1 MGIESKDVELRVRAR
16 DYSKKT
22 LDDVTASLRGLSKAQ
37 EEQLAAAKRGEVSTK
52 ELEAGYRKIES
63 ALQALSKQGALIKV
77 FEDQSKAL
85 ADVTAKLDKARQAQ
99 TEFKNS
105 LSGTETLTK
114 AQVSQQKALAAE
126 VSRTEKAQQAAQTRL
141 ERTTASLASYG
152 IASDKVVASQ
162 KRIKDAI
169 ADGNKALA
177 QQDKAIDGN
186 AQALLQKA
194 NADRAAAEN
203 LVTQAMRRSGQQAEA
218 TARGY
223 QTLARSVGSIR
234 GDDLRKQLDSIANPS
249 KAAVSNMDGLGKA
262 VDSLGKRVA
271 AINGPVKQYRQTVAE
286 LEAAQRG
293 AANIAGQIDGYRR
306 QMEAVRS
313 ARTEYAAA
321 RTEVMNLAAQM
332 KAGNVDT
339 ANFATQMSK
348 AQNALKT
355 SATAMQQQVTA
366 ARQLRNDLRQAGV
379 DTKNLAAA
387 EQTLIRNTRETAKAI
402 ASLSDAFEKNGAAV
416 EKAGKKF
423 KFFGG
428 DRTTLSYTQRLR
440 GEVLALT
447 TSYVGLQAAL
457 GLAGGAL
464 DAFKQKQKIDSML
477 GALTG
482 GDMSKVKEEWAYLE
496 GQANRIG
503 FALAEVAPEYTK
515 FAIAAKSAGQTQQ
528 ETRYIFE
535 QFAQAA
541 RIAAQSTDEFKGTLN
556 AVQQMMS
563 KGKIQAEELR
573 GQLGDRLAGA
583 VTIAANAL
591 GKTSAEFDKMLEKGE
606 VSADFLV
613 QIAAELGKTY
623 TAQAS
628 ITADTAQLIVDA
640 EARFQNSVFAFKVA
654 LAENGFADAYTKFL
668 TELAAL
674 LSSDEGQRLAKGL
687 GEAFTAV
694 IDVLKWCAENID
706 LVKGAFQIL
715 IGLAVIKWLSGVAA
729 SVMTLGKLFVSLA
742 GYVLKVIGVLRT
754 VAVTATAVGT
764 AASGATG
771 MVGMLGGAL
780 LALGRAIPVIGAVAA
795 AVSGL
800 IWLYNKLGEAKQGTP
815 TGLTPEESVRNHGG
829 AFVQGRVGG
838 STGSSNSP
846 EQRALRDKYLSK
858 PTAAAT
864 AQPTPRNTP
873 DQASITAEIE
883 ANKTKLERDAAQ
895 ARLKG
900 AKKDLAERKAIINEQ
915 YDAMRKRAN
924 ESIKDESKRAAAI
937 AEINAQEK
945 KALAIDNQ
953 NFANQGGRGGG
964 GGKSKAQKEA
974 ESRVK
979 LAEHVRDELA
989 RIEDEIANDETK
1001 VDTSTPFQDR
1011 LSAGL
1016 DDIAHK
1022 YDKLRGKIKDLA
1034 KVDKE
1039 AAAAATEK
1047 LDAYVK
1053 QRQTIE
1059 GMKLTQEEVKRLEEE
1074 LNDQQK
1080 LRSNLLDEEKAKYDA
1095 GLISQEQFLA
1105 NSSEVRKRMAEAITG
1120 AANNLQT
1127 FVDAAVAARKG
1138 VVSLTE
1144 QSAIRTT
1151 VMSARLDADP
1161 NRANAEAA
1169 SKAQEDA
1176 INRLV
1181 DTRSAAEAV
1190 FKAQYDARMI
1200 SEDEYARRVNEHAQQ
1215 YKDNVLTQIQLLLQ
1229 QTEARRAQG
1238 ILDGTLNVEQLNALD
1253 LLILKYQQLG
1263 VSIKGAAAQAGSLDR
1278 YTKDFLDKGLDAA
1291 LTGVAD
1297 ALTKMA
1303 QGQLSV
1309 GEGFKAMGMAAMQF
1323 FAQFMMDIA
1332 KAIAKQLILN
1342 ALAGT
1347 GGVIGRAAVGAG
1359 GVAASKNHRGGVI
1372 GASNGTKRMAQPSWF
1387 VNAPRFH
1394 EGGLP
1399 GLRSDE
1405 VPSILQTGEEVLSRN
1420 DPRNVLNPA
1429 SRATGGAGTRV
1440 VLVDERA
1447 KVPEAMQSAQ
1457 GEKVIVETIR
1467 RNASTIKSFVR

>member
-52 ELEAGYRKIES
+52 ELEVGYRKIES

-85 ADVTAKLDKARQAQ
+85 ADVTAKLDKARRAQ

-177 QQDKAIDGN
+177 QQDKAIDVN

-203 LVTQAMRRSGQQAEA
+203 LVTQAMHRSGQQAEA

-249 KAAVSNMDGLGKA
+249 KAALSNMDGLGKA

-271 AINGPVKQYRQTVAE
+271 AINGPVKQYRQTMAE

-387 EQTLIRNTRETAKAI
+387 EQTLIRNTRETAKAVT
-402 ASLSDAFEKNGAAV
+402 SLSDAFEKNGAAV

-541 RIAAQSTDEFKGTLN
+541 RIAGQSTDEFKGTLN

-623 TAQAS
+623 TGADKAAQSLGA
-628 ITADTAQLIVDA
+628 A
-640 EARFQNSVFAFKVA
+640 EARFQNSVFSFKVA

-729 SVMTLGKLFVSLA
+729 SVMTLGKLFVSLT
-742 GYVLKVIGVLRT
+742 GYVLKAIGVLRT
-754 VAVTATAVGT
+754 VAVTTTAVGT

-771 MVGMLGGAL
+771 LVGMLGGAL

-815 TGLTPEESVRNHGG
+815 TGLTPDEAVRNHGG

-838 STGSSNSP
+838 STGSSNSA

-883 ANKTKLERDAAQ
+883 ANKTKLERDAAH

-915 YDAMRKRAN
+915 YDTMRKRAN

-937 AEINAQEK
+937 AEINAQER
-945 KALAIDNQ
+945 KALAIDGQ
-953 NFANQGGRGGG
+953 NFANQGGRGGGG

-1074 LNDQQK
+1074 LSDQQK

-1095 GLISQEQFLA
+1095 GLTSQEQFLA

-1169 SKAQEDA
+1169 GKAQEDA

-1215 YKDNVLTQIQLLLQ
+1215 YKDNVLAQIQLLLQ

-1309 GEGFKAMGMAAMQF
+1309 GEGFKAMGVAAMQF

-1347 GGVIGRAAVGAG
+1347 GGVIGRAAVAAG

>member
-22 LDDVTASLRGLSKAQ
+22 LDDVTASLQGLSKAQ

-99 TEFKNS
+99 IEFKNS

-249 KAAVSNMDGLGKA
+249 KAAVSNMEGLGKA

-271 AINGPVKQYRQTVAE
+271 AINGPVKQYRQTMAE

-293 AANIAGQIDGYRR
+293 AASIAGQIDGYRR
-306 QMEAVRS
+306 QMEAVRL

-355 SATAMQQQVTA
+355 SATAMQQQVTV

-387 EQTLIRNTRETAKAI
+387 EQTLISNTRETAKAI
-402 ASLSDAFEKNGAAV
+402 TSLSDAFEKNGAAV

-541 RIAAQSTDEFKGTLN
+541 RIAGQSTDEFKGTLN

-623 TAQAS
+623 TGAAKAAQSLGA
-628 ITADTAQLIVDA
+628 A

-654 LAENGFADAYTKFL
+654 LAENGFADAYTKFI

-715 IGLAVIKWLSGVAA
+715 IGLAVVKWLVAI
-729 SVMTLGKLFVSLA
+729 SVSVFNLGKLFVSLA

-754 VAVTATAVGT
+754 VAVTTTAVGT

-771 MVGMLGGAL
+771 LVGMLGGAL
-780 LALGRAIPVIGAVAA
+780 LALGRAIPVIGAVAT
-795 AVSGL
+795 AVSAL
-800 IWLYNKLGEAKQGTP
+800 IWLYDKLGEAQQGTP
-815 TGLTPEESVRNHGG
+815 TGLTPDEAVRNHGG

-838 STGSSNSP
+838 STGSSNSA

-864 AQPTPRNTP
+864 AKPTPRNTP

-915 YDAMRKRAN
+915 YDTMRKRAN

-953 NFANQGGRGGG
+953 NFANQGGGG

-1074 LNDQQK
+1074 LSDQQK

-1215 YKDNVLTQIQLLLQ
+1215 YKDNVLAQIQLLLQ

-1303 QGQLSV
+1303 QGQ
-1309 GEGFKAMGMAAMQF
+1309 GFKAMGVAAMQF

-1347 GGVIGRAAVGAG
+1347 GDVIGSAAVAAG